1 MGVAIFIVPEREPEG
16 VDTFVDGKAVARVS
30 DQGWDEVCAQAGVQ
44 TLFAYVSMSPDEV
57 EALMDEGAIEAPDGL
72 PPEVW
77 FEPAEG
83 LAWTRALAAHL
94 RAHPP
99 AVQDSAGVLQDL
111 ADYERILEGLQAQ
124 GIRWHFQV
132 DC

>member
-30 DQGWDEVCAQAGVQ
+30 DQVWDEVCAQAGVPSI
-44 TLFAYVSMSPDEV
+44 FSYVSMNPEEL
-57 EALMDEGAIEAPDGL
+57 EALMEEGGTASPAGL
-72 PPEVW
+72 PPEEW
-77 FEPAEG
+77 FEPADG
-83 LAWTRALAAHL
+83 LAWTRALAGHL
-94 RAHPP
+94 RAHPQ
-99 AVQDSAGVLQDL
+99 AVQDSTGVLGDL
-111 ADYERILEGLQAQ
+111 ADYERIFEGLQAQ

>member
-16 VDTFVDGKAVARVS
+16 VDTFVDGKAVARVG

-44 TLFAYVSMSPDEV
+44 TIFAFVSMNPEEL
-57 EALMDEGAIEAPDGL
+57 EALMEEGGIEAPDGL
-72 PPEVW
+72 PPEEW
-77 FEPAEG
+77 FEPAAG
-83 LAWTRALAAHL
+83 LAWTRALAGHL
-94 RAHPP
+94 RTHPQ
-99 AVQDSAGVLQDL
+99 AVQDSAAVLEDL
-111 ADYERILEGLQAQ
+111 ADYERIFEGLSAQ